1 MLFYS
6 DVSEMSLLLSRFEGR
21 TLPLRPAG
29 LGRCRAVQAAAG
41 HGKRVFPQECWDGR
55 APAALPVCRGPG
67 RAGSPAAS
75 GRADGGGKI
84 RNKMKPFQKVCLFK
98 SLLANCCCHS
108 QLDSCLLPPV
118 VKKIGCTVGLHNH
131 GFWRPKPLM
140 DTSRFTLSFKSW
152 HRKNHQDSQALWKHE
167 AVQKYLESLSKEYQ
181 QVSHQLSAHSL
192 NDFEQ
197 RTLRRRCAD
206 LSPIAAAF
214 QEIKE
219 AEREVQELEAMC
231 TELDSR
237 DEKQLLELALEEKE
251 SLDKKMNMLCRK
263 LFQLLVPKE
272 KYDRS
277 SVILEVTAGR
287 TTGGDICQ
295 QFTKE
300 MFDMYQSY
308 ADYKRWTFDIVNY
321 TPAEIGG
328 LHHAAA
334 HISGENV
341 YRHLKYEGGTHRVQR
356 IPETGMSS
364 RMQRIHT
371 GTMSVIVL
379 PQPEEVDV
387 KVDPKDLRIDTFRA
401 KGAGGQHVNKTDSA
415 VRIVHLP
422 TGLAV
427 ECQQE
432 RSQQLN
438 KEIALRTLRAKLYQQ
453 LVEKQ
458 LSQEQSARKLQLGT
472 RAQSERIRTYNFT
485 QDRVTDHRISYD
497 ARNIKEIL
505 SGKEALDKLINR
517 LLEFAEIEAVTQY
530 LENLQAL
537 EGGG

>member
-1 MLFYS
+1 
-6 DVSEMSLLLSRFEGR
+6 
-21 TLPLRPAG
+21 
-29 LGRCRAVQAAAG
+29 
-41 HGKRVFPQECWDGR
+41 
-55 APAALPVCRGPG
+55 
-67 RAGSPAAS
+67 
-75 GRADGGGKI
+75 
-84 RNKMKPFQKVCLFK
+84 MKAFQSICLFK
-98 SLLANCCCHS
+98 SLHFNCYHGQLHSHLLA
-108 QLDSCLLPPV
+108 PV
-118 VKKIGCTVGLHNH
+118 VKKIGYVVGLHNS
-131 GFWRPKPLM
+131 GYWRPNSLL
-140 DTSRFTLSFKSW
+140 DTARFTLFFNSW
-152 HRKNHQDSQALWKHE
+152 HRKNHQASRALWKHE
-167 AVQKYLESLSKEYQ
+167 AVQKHLETLSKEYQ
-181 QVSHQLSAHSL
+181 QVSHLLSADSL

-231 TELDSR
+231 RELDSR
-237 DEKQLLELALEEKE
+237 DEKQLLELALEERE
-251 SLDKKMNMLCRK
+251 TLDKKINKLCRK

-277 SVILEVTAGR
+277 HVILEVTAGR

-300 MFDMYQSY
+300 MFEMYQNY

-321 TPAEIGG
+321 MPAEIGG

-334 HISGENV
+334 HISGDDV

-356 IPETGMSS
+356 IPETGLSS

-379 PQPEEVDV
+379 PQPEEVDI
-387 KVDPKDLRIDTFRA
+387 KVDPKELRIDTFRA

-415 VRIVHLP
+415 VRVVHLP

-453 LVEKQ
+453 IIEKQ
-458 LSQEQSARKLQLGT
+458 LSQEQSARRLQLGT

-505 SGKEALDKLINR
+505 SGKEALDNLINR
-517 LLEFAEIEAVTQY
+517 LLEFAEIEAVTEY
-530 LENLQAL
+530 LGNLQTL
-537 EGGG
+537 EGGGS

>member
-1 MLFYS
+1 MTYNGNGVWL
-6 DVSEMSLLLSRFEGR
+6 MASLMARYCGLKPGEDFRVQFAVALLKTG
-21 TLPLRPAG
+21 PA
-29 LGRCRAVQAAAG
+29 
-41 HGKRVFPQECWDGR
+41 
-55 APAALPVCRGPG
+55 PG
-67 RAGSPAAS
+67 R
-75 GRADGGGKI
+75 
-84 RNKMKPFQKVCLFK
+84 
-98 SLLANCCCHS
+98 
-108 QLDSCLLPPV
+108 
-118 VKKIGCTVGLHNH
+118 
-131 GFWRPKPLM
+131 
-140 DTSRFTLSFKSW
+140 

-167 AVQKYLESLSKEYQ
+167 AVQKYLETLSKEYQ
-181 QVSHQLSAHSL
+181 QVSHQLSTDSL

-197 RTLRRRCAD
+197 RALRRRCAD

-214 QEIKE
+214 QQIKE
-219 AEREVQELEAMC
+219 AEGEVQELEAMC
-231 TELDSR
+231 TGEIGLTIYSCFWNLELDSR
-237 DEKQLLELALEEKE
+237 DEKQLLELALEEKKG
-251 SLDKKMNMLCRK
+251 LDKKMNMLYRK

-272 KYDRS
+272 KYDGS
-277 SVILEVTAGR
+277 PVILEVTAGR

-300 MFDMYQSY
+300 MFEMYQNY

-356 IPETGMSS
+356 IPEIGMSS

-401 KGAGGQHVNKTDSA
+401 RGAGGQHVNKTDSA

-432 RSQQLN
+432 RSQQMN

-453 LVEKQ
+453 VIEKQ

-505 SGKEALDKLINR
+505 NGKEALDKLINR
-517 LLEFAEIEAVTQY
+517 LLEFAEIEAVTHY

>member
-1 MLFYS
+1 
-6 DVSEMSLLLSRFEGR
+6 
-21 TLPLRPAG
+21 
-29 LGRCRAVQAAAG
+29 
-41 HGKRVFPQECWDGR
+41 
-55 APAALPVCRGPG
+55 
-67 RAGSPAAS
+67 
-75 GRADGGGKI
+75 
-84 RNKMKPFQKVCLFK
+84 
-98 SLLANCCCHS
+98 
-108 QLDSCLLPPV
+108 
-118 VKKIGCTVGLHNH
+118 VGLHNH
-131 GFWRPKPLM
+131 GFWRPKSLL
-140 DTSRFTLSFKSW
+140 DTARFTPSFNSCR
-152 HRKNHQDSQALWKHE
+152 RKNHQDSQDLWKHE
-167 AVQKYLESLSKEYQ
+167 AVQKYLETLSKEYQ
-181 QVSHQLSAHSL
+181 EVSHLLNADSF

-197 RTLRRRCAD
+197 RTLRRRCAN
-206 LSPIAAAF
+206 LSPIVAAF

-219 AEREVQELEAMC
+219 AEREAQELEAMC
-231 TELDSR
+231 RELDSR

-251 SLDKKMNMLCRK
+251 ALDKKMSVLCRK

-277 SVILEVTAGR
+277 PVILEVTAGR

-300 MFDMYQSY
+300 MFEMYQNY

-334 HISGENV
+334 HISGEDV
-341 YRHLKYEGGTHRVQR
+341 YKHLKYEGGTHRVQR

-415 VRIVHLP
+415 VRIIHLP

-432 RSQQLN
+432 RSQQMN
-438 KEIALRTLRAKLYQQ
+438 KEKALQTLRAKLYQQ
-453 LVEKQ
+453 IIEKQ
-458 LSQEQSARKLQLGT
+458 LSEEQSARKLQLGT

-497 ARNIKEIL
+497 ARNIREIL

-517 LLEFAEIEAVTQY
+517 LLEFAEKEAVTEY
-530 LENLQAL
+530 LEKLQAF
-537 EGGG
+537 EEENC

>member
-1 MLFYS
+1 
-6 DVSEMSLLLSRFEGR
+6 
-21 TLPLRPAG
+21 
-29 LGRCRAVQAAAG
+29 
-41 HGKRVFPQECWDGR
+41 
-55 APAALPVCRGPG
+55 
-67 RAGSPAAS
+67 
-75 GRADGGGKI
+75 
-84 RNKMKPFQKVCLFK
+84 MKPFQSVCLFK
-98 SLLANCCCHS
+98 SLLASCSCHG
-108 QLDSCLLPPV
+108 QLHSCLLPPV
-118 VKKIGCTVGLHNH
+118 AKKIA
-131 GFWRPKPLM
+131 
-140 DTSRFTLSFKSW
+140 RFTLSFNSW
-152 HRKNHQDSQALWKHE
+152 HRKKHQDIQALWKHE
-167 AVQKYLESLSKEYQ
+167 TVQKYLETLSKEYQ
-181 QVSHQLSAHSL
+181 QVSHLL
-192 NDFEQ
+192 NADSINDLEQ
-197 RTLRRRCAD
+197 KALRTRWAN

-214 QEIKE
+214 QEIRE
-219 AEREVQELEAMC
+219 AERELQELNAMC
-231 TELDSR
+231 RELDSR

-251 SLDKKMNMLCRK
+251 TLDKKINMLCRK

-277 SVILEVTAGR
+277 HVILEVTAGR

-300 MFDMYQSY
+300 MFEMYQNY

-321 TPAEIGG
+321 MPAEIGG

-334 HISGENV
+334 HISGDDV

-356 IPETGMSS
+356 IPETGLSS

-415 VRIVHLP
+415 VRVVHLP
-422 TGLAV
+422 TGLTV

-432 RSQQLN
+432 RSQQIN
-438 KEIALRTLRAKLYQQ
+438 KEIALQTLRAKLYQQ
-453 LVEKQ
+453 IIEKQ

-497 ARNIKEIL
+497 ARNIK
-505 SGKEALDKLINR
+505 
-517 LLEFAEIEAVTQY
+517 VTVAQVPQ
-530 LENLQAL
+530 LHKNDFC
-537 EGGG
+537 

>member
-1 MLFYS
+1 
-6 DVSEMSLLLSRFEGR
+6 
-21 TLPLRPAG
+21 
-29 LGRCRAVQAAAG
+29 
-41 HGKRVFPQECWDGR
+41 
-55 APAALPVCRGPG
+55 
-67 RAGSPAAS
+67 
-75 GRADGGGKI
+75 
-84 RNKMKPFQKVCLFK
+84 MKPFHSVCLFK
-98 SLLANCCCHS
+98 SLLASCYCHG
-108 QLDSCLLPPV
+108 QLHSCLLPPLA
-118 VKKIGCTVGLHNH
+118 KKITYVVGLHKC
-131 GFWRPKPLM
+131 GFWRPKSLL
-140 DTSRFTLSFKSW
+140 DTSRFTLSFNSR
-152 HRKNHQDSQALWKHE
+152 HRKKHQDSRALWKHE
-167 AVQKYLESLSKEYQ
+167 AVQKYLETLSKEYQ
-181 QVSHQLSAHSL
+181 QISHLLNADSI

-197 RTLRRRCAD
+197 RTLRKRCAD

-219 AEREVQELEAMC
+219 AEREGQELEAMC
-231 TELDSR
+231 RELDSR

-251 SLDKKMNMLCRK
+251 TLDKKINMLCRK

-277 SVILEVTAGR
+277 HVILEVTAGR
-287 TTGGDICQ
+287 TTGGQQSSYSKGDICQ

-300 MFDMYQSY
+300 MFEMYQNY
-308 ADYKRWTFDIVNY
+308 ADYKSWTFDIVNY

-334 HISGENV
+334 HISGDDV

-356 IPETGMSS
+356 IPETGLSS

-432 RSQQLN
+432 RSQLLN

-453 LVEKQ
+453 VIEKQ

-517 LLEFAEIEAVTQY
+517 LLEFAEIEAVTEY

-537 EGGG
+537 EGGGC

>member
-1 MLFYS
+1 
-6 DVSEMSLLLSRFEGR
+6 
-21 TLPLRPAG
+21 
-29 LGRCRAVQAAAG
+29 
-41 HGKRVFPQECWDGR
+41 
-55 APAALPVCRGPG
+55 
-67 RAGSPAAS
+67 
-75 GRADGGGKI
+75 
-84 RNKMKPFQKVCLFK
+84 MKPLQSVWLFK
-98 SLLANCCCHS
+98 SLLSSCYCHG
-108 QLDSCLLPPV
+108 QLHSSPLPSV
-118 VKKIGCTVGLHNH
+118 AKKIGYVMGLHSC
-131 GFWRPKPLM
+131 GFGRPKSLLDPARL
-140 DTSRFTLSFKSW
+140 TLSCNGRL
-152 HRKNHQDSQALWKHE
+152 RKKHQDSRALWKHE
-167 AVQKYLESLSKEYQ
+167 AVQKYLETLSKEYQ
-181 QVSHQLSAHSL
+181 EVSHLLDADSK

-197 RTLRRRCAD
+197 RTLRRRRAD
-206 LSPIAAAF
+206 LSRVVTAF

-219 AEREVQELEAMC
+219 AEREVQELETMC
-231 TELDSR
+231 RELDSR

-251 SLDKKMNMLCRK
+251 TLDKKINTLCRK

-272 KYDRS
+272 KYDKS
-277 SVILEVTAGR
+277 HVILEVTAGR

-300 MFDMYQSY
+300 MFEMYQNY
-308 ADYKRWTFDIVNY
+308 ADYKRWTFDVLNY

-334 HISGENV
+334 HISGDDV

-356 IPETGMSS
+356 IPETGLSS

-387 KVDPKDLRIDTFRA
+387 KVDPRDLRVDTFRS

-422 TGLAV
+422 TGLVV

-432 RSQQLN
+432 RSQLKN
-438 KEIALRTLRAKLYQQ
+438 KEIALQMLRAKLYQQ
-453 LVEKQ
+453 IIEKQ

-485 QDRVTDHRISYD
+485 QDRVTDHRIAHD

-505 SGKEALDKLINR
+505 SGKEELDKLINR
-517 LLEFAEIEAVTQY
+517 LLEFAEMEALTEY
-530 LENLQAL
+530 LENLQSV
-537 EGGG
+537 EGGGC

>member
-1 MLFYS
+1 
-6 DVSEMSLLLSRFEGR
+6 
-21 TLPLRPAG
+21 
-29 LGRCRAVQAAAG
+29 
-41 HGKRVFPQECWDGR
+41 
-55 APAALPVCRGPG
+55 
-67 RAGSPAAS
+67 
-75 GRADGGGKI
+75 
-84 RNKMKPFQKVCLFK
+84 MKPFQRIYLFK
-98 SLLANCCCHS
+98 SLLANCYCHS
-108 QLDSCLLPPV
+108 QFPSCLFPPV
-118 VKKIGCTVGLHNH
+118 AKKIECVVGLHNH
-131 GFWRPKPLM
+131 GFWRPKSLL
-140 DTSRFTLSFKSW
+140 DTARFTLSFNSW
-152 HRKNHQDSQALWKHE
+152 HREIHQDSQALWKHE
-167 AVQKYLESLSKEYQ
+167 AVQKYLETLSKEYQ
-181 QVSHQLSAHSL
+181 QVSHLLNADTL

-219 AEREVQELEAMC
+219 AEKEVQELEAMC
-231 TELDSR
+231 RELDRR

-251 SLDKKMNMLCRK
+251 TLDEKMNLLCRK

-277 SVILEVTAGR
+277 PVILEVTAGR

-300 MFDMYQSY
+300 MFEMYQNY
-308 ADYKRWTFDIVNY
+308 ADYKGWTFDIVNY
-321 TPAEIGG
+321 MPAEIGG

-334 HISGENV
+334 HISGEDV

-453 LVEKQ
+453 IIEKQ

-485 QDRVTDHRISYD
+485 QDRVTDHRISYE

-505 SGKEALDKLINR
+505 CGKEALDKLINR
-517 LLEFAEIEAVTQY
+517 LLEFAEIESVTEY
-530 LENLQAL
+530 LENLQAS
-537 EGGG
+537 EGGGC

>member
-1 MLFYS
+1 L
-6 DVSEMSLLLSRFEGR
+6 
-21 TLPLRPAG
+21 
-29 LGRCRAVQAAAG
+29 
-41 HGKRVFPQECWDGR
+41 
-55 APAALPVCRGPG
+55 
-67 RAGSPAAS
+67 
-75 GRADGGGKI
+75 
-84 RNKMKPFQKVCLFK
+84 
-98 SLLANCCCHS
+98 HS
-108 QLDSCLLPPV
+108 
-118 VKKIGCTVGLHNH
+118 H
-131 GFWRPKPLM
+131 GFWRPKSLL
-140 DTSRFTLSFKSW
+140 DTTRFTLSFSSW
-152 HRKNHQDSQALWKHE
+152 HRKKHQDSRALWNHE
-167 AVQKYLESLSKEYQ
+167 PVQKYLETLSKEYE
-181 QVSHQLSAHSL
+181 QVSHLLSTDSI

-197 RTLRRRCAD
+197 KTLRRRRAN

-214 QEIKE
+214 QQIKE
-219 AEREVQELEAMC
+219 AEREVHELEAMC
-231 TELDSR
+231 RELDSR

-251 SLDKKMNMLCRK
+251 TLDKNINVLCRK
-263 LFQLLVPKE
+263 LFQLLVPE
-272 KYDRS
+272 GKYDRS
-277 SVILEVTAGR
+277 HVILEVTAGR

-300 MFDMYQSY
+300 MFEMYQNY
-308 ADYKRWTFDIVNY
+308 ADYKRWTFDILNY
-321 TPAEIGG
+321 VPAEIGG

-334 HISGENV
+334 HISGDDV

-379 PQPEEVDV
+379 PEPEEVDV

-422 TGLAV
+422 TGLVV

-438 KEIALRTLRAKLYQQ
+438 KEIALQTLRAKLYQQ
-453 LVEKQ
+453 IIEKQ
-458 LSQEQSARKLQLGT
+458 LSQEQSSRKLQLGT

-505 SGKEALDKLINR
+505 SGKEALDKLISR
-517 LLEFAEIEAVTQY
+517 LLEFAEVEAVTEH
-530 LENLQAL
+530 LENLQTL
-537 EGGG
+537 EEGC

>member
-1 MLFYS
+1 MKSFQS
-6 DVSEMSLLLSRFEGR
+6 VS
-21 TLPLRPAG
+21 
-29 LGRCRAVQAAAG
+29 
-41 HGKRVFPQECWDGR
+41 
-55 APAALPVCRGPG
+55 
-67 RAGSPAAS
+67 
-75 GRADGGGKI
+75 
-84 RNKMKPFQKVCLFK
+84 LFK
-98 SLLANCCCHS
+98 SLLASCCCHS
-108 QLDSCLLPPV
+108 QLHSCLLPPAA
-118 VKKIGCTVGLHNH
+118 KKIGYVVGLHNH
-131 GFWRPKPLM
+131 GFWRSPSLL
-140 DTSRFTLSFKSW
+140 DTARFALSYNSQ

-167 AVQKYLESLSKEYQ
+167 AVQKYLETLSKEYQ
-181 QVSHQLSAHSL
+181 QVSHLLNADSI

-197 RTLRRRCAD
+197 RTLKKRCAD

-231 TELDSR
+231 RELDSR

-251 SLDKKMNMLCRK
+251 TLDKKMNMLCRK

-277 SVILEVTAGR
+277 PVILEVTAGR
-287 TTGGDICQ
+287 TTGGED
-295 QFTKE
+295 
-300 MFDMYQSY
+300 
-308 ADYKRWTFDIVNY
+308 
-321 TPAEIGG
+321 
-328 LHHAAA
+328 
-334 HISGENV
+334 V

-356 IPETGMSS
+356 IPEIGMSS

-422 TGLAV
+422 TGLTV

-432 RSQQLN
+432 RSQQMN
-438 KEIALRTLRAKLYQQ
+438 KDIALRTLKAKLYQQ
-453 LVEKQ
+453 IIEKQ

-517 LLEFAEIEAVTQY
+517 LLEFAEIEAVTEY
-530 LENLQAL
+530 LENLQTL
-537 EGGG
+537 EGGSC

>member
-1 MLFYS
+1 
-6 DVSEMSLLLSRFEGR
+6 
-21 TLPLRPAG
+21 
-29 LGRCRAVQAAAG
+29 
-41 HGKRVFPQECWDGR
+41 
-55 APAALPVCRGPG
+55 
-67 RAGSPAAS
+67 
-75 GRADGGGKI
+75 
-84 RNKMKPFQKVCLFK
+84 
-98 SLLANCCCHS
+98 
-108 QLDSCLLPPV
+108 
-118 VKKIGCTVGLHNH
+118 VGLHNCAL
-131 GFWRPKPLM
+131 WRQKSLLDM
-140 DTSRFTLSFKSW
+140 ARFMLSFNSR
-152 HRKNHQDSQALWKHE
+152 HRKKHQDSQTLWKHE
-167 AVQKYLESLSKEYQ
+167 AVQKYLETLSKEYQ
-181 QVSHQLSAHSL
+181 QVSHLL
-192 NDFEQ
+192 NTDSINELEQ
-197 RTLRRRCAD
+197 RTLRRRRAD

-219 AEREVQELEAMC
+219 AEKEVQELEAMC
-231 TELDSR
+231 RELDSR

-251 SLDKKMNMLCRK
+251 TLDKKVNMLYRK

-277 SVILEVTAGR
+277 PVVLEVTAGR

-300 MFDMYQSY
+300 MFEMYQNY
-308 ADYKRWTFDIVNY
+308 ADYKRWTFDVVNY

-334 HISGENV
+334 HISGDDV

-356 IPETGMSS
+356 IPEVGLSS

-422 TGLAV
+422 TGNSCSRQHVKKRICTSGIMVSMLLL
-427 ECQQE
+427 CQFCLQRE
-432 RSQQLN
+432 FNEYTNLVFA
-438 KEIALRTLRAKLYQQ
+438 AL
-453 LVEKQ
+453 
-458 LSQEQSARKLQLGT
+458 LQLGT

-505 SGKEALDKLINR
+505 NGKEGLDKLINR
-517 LLEFAEIEAVTQY
+517 LLEFAEIEAVTEY
-530 LENLQAL
+530 LENLKAL
-537 EGGG
+537 EGGGC

>member
-1 MLFYS
+1 
-6 DVSEMSLLLSRFEGR
+6 
-21 TLPLRPAG
+21 
-29 LGRCRAVQAAAG
+29 
-41 HGKRVFPQECWDGR
+41 
-55 APAALPVCRGPG
+55 
-67 RAGSPAAS
+67 
-75 GRADGGGKI
+75 
-84 RNKMKPFQKVCLFK
+84 MKPFQSVCLFK
-98 SLLANCCCHS
+98 SLLASCSCHG
-108 QLDSCLLPPV
+108 QLHSCLLPPV
-118 VKKIGCTVGLHNH
+118 AKKIGYVVELHNC
-131 GFWRPKPLM
+131 GFWRPKSLL
-140 DTSRFTLSFKSW
+140 DIARFTLSFNSW
-152 HRKNHQDSQALWKHE
+152 HRKKHQDIQALWKHE
-167 AVQKYLESLSKEYQ
+167 TVQKYLETLSKEYQ
-181 QVSHQLSAHSL
+181 QVSHLL
-192 NDFEQ
+192 NADSINDLEQ
-197 RTLRRRCAD
+197 KALRTRWAN

-214 QEIKE
+214 QEIRE
-219 AEREVQELEAMC
+219 AERELQELNAMC
-231 TELDSR
+231 RELDSR

-251 SLDKKMNMLCRK
+251 TLDKKINMLCRK

-277 SVILEVTAGR
+277 HVILEVTAGR

-300 MFDMYQSY
+300 MFEMYQNY

-321 TPAEIGG
+321 MPAEIGG

-334 HISGENV
+334 HISGDDV

-356 IPETGMSS
+356 IPETGLSS

-415 VRIVHLP
+415 VRVVHLP
-422 TGLAV
+422 TGLTV

-432 RSQQLN
+432 RSQQIN
-438 KEIALRTLRAKLYQQ
+438 KEIALQTLRAKLYQQ
-453 LVEKQ
+453 IIEKQ

-497 ARNIKEIL
+497 ARNIKRFIL
-505 SGKEALDKLINR
+505 NGVGNR
-517 LLEFAEIEAVTQY
+517 YANTMEEESAKKFHNCIKMTFVSRAFPLLSIGNSLLFLSETETVNCLTKVS
-530 LENLQAL
+530 
-537 EGGG
+537 

>member
-1 MLFYS
+1 
-6 DVSEMSLLLSRFEGR
+6 
-21 TLPLRPAG
+21 
-29 LGRCRAVQAAAG
+29 
-41 HGKRVFPQECWDGR
+41 
-55 APAALPVCRGPG
+55 
-67 RAGSPAAS
+67 
-75 GRADGGGKI
+75 
-84 RNKMKPFQKVCLFK
+84 MKPFQSICLVK
-98 SLLANCCCHS
+98 NLLASRYCHG
-108 QLDSCLLPPV
+108 QLHSCILPPV
-118 VKKIGCTVGLHNH
+118 AEKIGYVMGLHSCA
-131 GFWRPKPLM
+131 FWRPKSFL
-140 DTSRFTLSFKSW
+140 DTARLPLSFNGW
-152 HRKNHQDSQALWKHE
+152 HRKKHQDSQALWKQE
-167 AVQKYLESLSKEYQ
+167 AVQKYLETLNKEYQ
-181 QVSHQLSAHSL
+181 EVSHLL
-192 NDFEQ
+192 NANSINDSEQ
-197 RTLRRRCAD
+197 RTLRRRCAN
-206 LSPIAAAF
+206 LAPIAAAF
-214 QEIKE
+214 QQIKE
-219 AEREVQELEAMC
+219 SEREVQELETMC
-231 TELDSR
+231 RELDSR

-251 SLDKKMNMLCRK
+251 TLDKKINMLCRK

-272 KYDRS
+272 KYDAS
-277 SVILEVTAGR
+277 HVILEVTAGR

-300 MFDMYQSY
+300 MFEMYQNY
-308 ADYKRWTFDIVNY
+308 ADYKRWTFDVVNY
-321 TPAEIGG
+321 MPAEIGG

-334 HISGENV
+334 HISGDDV

-415 VRIVHLP
+415 VRIVHIP

-432 RSQQLN
+432 RSQQMN

-453 LVEKQ
+453 VIEKQ
-458 LSQEQSARKLQLGT
+458 LHREQSARKLQLGT

-517 LLEFAEIEAVTQY
+517 LLEFAEMEAVTEY

-537 EGGG
+537 EGGGC

>member
-1 MLFYS
+1 
-6 DVSEMSLLLSRFEGR
+6 
-21 TLPLRPAG
+21 
-29 LGRCRAVQAAAG
+29 
-41 HGKRVFPQECWDGR
+41 
-55 APAALPVCRGPG
+55 
-67 RAGSPAAS
+67 
-75 GRADGGGKI
+75 
-84 RNKMKPFQKVCLFK
+84 MKPFQRICLFK
-98 SLLANCCCHS
+98 SVLANCYCHS
-108 QLDSCLLPPV
+108 QFPSCLFPPV
-118 VKKIGCTVGLHNH
+118 AKKIECVVGLHNH
-131 GFWRPKPLM
+131 GFWRPKSLL
-140 DTSRFTLSFKSW
+140 DTARFTLSFNSW
-152 HRKNHQDSQALWKHE
+152 HREIHQDSQALWKHE
-167 AVQKYLESLSKEYQ
+167 AVQKYLETLSKEYQ
-181 QVSHQLSAHSL
+181 QVSHLLNADAL

-219 AEREVQELEAMC
+219 AEKEVQELEAMC
-231 TELDSR
+231 RELDRR

-251 SLDKKMNMLCRK
+251 TLDGKMSLLCRK

-277 SVILEVTAGR
+277 PVILEVTAGR

-300 MFDMYQSY
+300 MFEMYQNY

-334 HISGENV
+334 HISGEDV

-438 KEIALRTLRAKLYQQ
+438 KEIALQTLRAKLYQQ
-453 LVEKQ
+453 IIEKQ

-505 SGKEALDKLINR
+505 CGKEALDKLINR
-517 LLEFAEIEAVTQY
+517 LLEFAEIEAVTEY
-530 LENLQAL
+530 LENLQAS
-537 EGGG
+537 EGGGC

>member
-1 MLFYS
+1 
-6 DVSEMSLLLSRFEGR
+6 
-21 TLPLRPAG
+21 
-29 LGRCRAVQAAAG
+29 
-41 HGKRVFPQECWDGR
+41 
-55 APAALPVCRGPG
+55 
-67 RAGSPAAS
+67 
-75 GRADGGGKI
+75 
-84 RNKMKPFQKVCLFK
+84 
-98 SLLANCCCHS
+98 
-108 QLDSCLLPPV
+108 
-118 VKKIGCTVGLHNH
+118 VGLHSC
-131 GFWRPKPLM
+131 GFRKPKSSL
-140 DTSRFTLSFKSW
+140 DTARFTLSFNSR
-152 HRKNHQDSQALWKHE
+152 HRKTHQDSRALWKHQ
-167 AVQKYLESLSKEYQ
+167 AVQKYLENLSKEYQ
-181 QVSHQLSAHSL
+181 QVSRLLNADSI

-197 RTLRRRCAD
+197 RTLRRRYAD

-219 AEREVQELEAMC
+219 GEREVQELEAMC
-231 TELDSR
+231 RELDSR
-237 DEKQLLELALEEKE
+237 GEKQLLELALEEKE
-251 SLDKKMNMLCRK
+251 TLDKKINVLCRK
-263 LFQLLVPKE
+263 LFQLLVPKK

-277 SVILEVTAGR
+277 HVILEVTAGR

-300 MFDMYQSY
+300 MFEMYQNY
-308 ADYKRWTFDIVNY
+308 ADYKRWTFDVVNY
-321 TPAEIGG
+321 TPAEKGTAVRHSTKTMKVKAVFLCCICHTLFLSLGG

-334 HISGENV
+334 HISGDDV

-356 IPETGMSS
+356 IPEVGLSS

-432 RSQQLN
+432 RSQQMN
-438 KEIALRTLRAKLYQQ
+438 KEIALRTLRAKLFQQ
-453 LVEKQ
+453 IVEKQ
-458 LSQEQSARKLQLGT
+458 LSEEQSARKLQLGT

-517 LLEFAEIEAVTQY
+517 LLEFAETEAVTEY

-537 EGGG
+537 EGGGC

>member
-1 MLFYS
+1 MLREAGAARPGS
-6 DVSEMSLLLSRFEGR
+6 RVVSRACWDWGV
-21 TLPLRPAG
+21 LPLCFPS
-29 LGRCRAVQAAAG
+29 AVASSAKSG
-41 HGKRVFPQECWDGR
+41 
-55 APAALPVCRGPG
+55 
-67 RAGSPAAS
+67 S
-75 GRADGGGKI
+75 GRGRVLISGDGKI
-84 RNKMKPFQKVCLFK
+84 RNKMKPFRSVCLFK
-98 SLLANCCCHS
+98 SMLANCYCHG
-108 QLDSCLLPPV
+108 QLHSCLLPPV
-118 VKKIGCTVGLHNH
+118 AKKISYVVGLHNC
-131 GFWRPKPLM
+131 GFWRSKSLL
-140 DTSRFTLSFKSW
+140 DTAGFTLSFVSRC
-152 HRKNHQDSQALWKHE
+152 RKIRQDSQALWKHE
-167 AVQKYLESLSKEYQ
+167 AVQKYLETLSKEYQ
-181 QVSHQLSAHSL
+181 QIRHLLNADSI

-197 RTLRRRCAD
+197 KTLRSRCAD

-231 TELDSR
+231 RELDSR

-251 SLDKKMNMLCRK
+251 TLDKKFNMLCRK

-277 SVILEVTAGR
+277 PVILEVTAGR

-295 QFTKE
+295 QFAKE
-300 MFDMYQSY
+300 MFEMYQNY

-334 HISGENV
+334 HISGDDV

-356 IPETGMSS
+356 IPETGLSS

-438 KEIALRTLRAKLYQQ
+438 KEMALRTLRAKLYQQ
-453 LVEKQ
+453 VIEKQ
-458 LSQEQSARKLQLGT
+458 LSQEQSARKLQ
-472 RAQSERIRTYNFT
+472 
-485 QDRVTDHRISYD
+485 
-497 ARNIKEIL
+497 
-505 SGKEALDKLINR
+505 
-517 LLEFAEIEAVTQY
+517 
-530 LENLQAL
+530 
-537 EGGG
+537 

>member
-1 MLFYS
+1 
-6 DVSEMSLLLSRFEGR
+6 
-21 TLPLRPAG
+21 
-29 LGRCRAVQAAAG
+29 
-41 HGKRVFPQECWDGR
+41 
-55 APAALPVCRGPG
+55 
-67 RAGSPAAS
+67 
-75 GRADGGGKI
+75 
-84 RNKMKPFQKVCLFK
+84 MKPFRSVSLFK
-98 SLLANCCCHS
+98 SLLASCYCHG
-108 QLDSCLLPPV
+108 QLHSCLLPPV
-118 VKKIGCTVGLHNH
+118 AKKLSSVVGLHNC
-131 GFWRPKPLM
+131 GFWRPKSLL
-140 DTSRFTLSFKSW
+140 DTAGFTLSFNSR
-152 HRKNHQDSQALWKHE
+152 HRKTHQESRALWKHE
-167 AVQKYLESLSKEYQ
+167 AVQKYLETLSKEYE
-181 QVSHQLSAHSL
+181 QVSRLL
-192 NDFEQ
+192 NADSISDFEQ
-197 RTLRRRCAD
+197 RTLRKRCAD

-214 QEIKE
+214 QEIKA
-219 AEREVQELEAMC
+219 AEKEVEELEAMC
-231 TELDSR
+231 RDLDSR

-251 SLDKKMNMLCRK
+251 TLDKKINMLCRK

-277 SVILEVTAGR
+277 HVILEVTAGR

-300 MFDMYQSY
+300 MFEMYQNY

-334 HISGENV
+334 HISGDDV

-356 IPETGMSS
+356 IPETGLSS

-432 RSQQLN
+432 RSQLLN

-453 LVEKQ
+453 VIEKQ
-458 LSQEQSARKLQLGT
+458 LNQEQSARKLQLGT

-517 LLEFAEIEAVTQY
+517 LLEFAEIEAATEY

-537 EGGG
+537 EGGGC

>member
-1 MLFYS
+1 VALHS
-6 DVSEMSLLLSRFEGR
+6 GGVW
-21 TLPLRPAG
+21 RP
-29 LGRCRAVQAAAG
+29 
-41 HGKRVFPQECWDGR
+41 
-55 APAALPVCRGPG
+55 
-67 RAGSPAAS
+67 
-75 GRADGGGKI
+75 
-84 RNKMKPFQKVCLFK
+84 K
-98 SLLANCCCHS
+98 SLLDTA
-108 QLDSCLLPPV
+108 
-118 VKKIGCTVGLHNH
+118 
-131 GFWRPKPLM
+131 GFM
-140 DTSRFTLSFKSW
+140 LSFKSW
-152 HRKNHQDSQALWKHE
+152 HRKKHQDSRALWKRE
-167 AVQKYLESLSKEYQ
+167 AVQKYLETLSKEYQ
-181 QVSHQLSAHSL
+181 QVSHRL
-192 NDFEQ
+192 NTDSINDLEQ
-197 RTLRRRCAD
+197 RTLRRRHAD

-214 QEIKE
+214 QEIRE

-231 TELDSR
+231 RELDSR

-251 SLDKKMNMLCRK
+251 TVDKNINTLCRK

-272 KYDRS
+272 KYDGS
-277 SVILEVTAGR
+277 QVLLEVTAGR

-300 MFDMYQSY
+300 VFEMYQSY
-308 ADYKRWTFDIVNY
+308 ADYKRWTFHVVNY

-334 HISGENV
+334 HISGDEV

-356 IPETGMSS
+356 IPETGLSS

-379 PQPEEVDV
+379 PQPQEVDV

-401 KGAGGQHVNKTDSA
+401 RGAGGQHVNTTDSA

-432 RSQQLN
+432 RSQQIN

-453 LVEKQ
+453 VMEKQ

-517 LLEFAEIEAVTQY
+517 VLEFAEMEAATEY
-530 LENLQAL
+530 LEHLQAS
-537 EGGG
+537 EGGSW

>member
-1 MLFYS
+1 
-6 DVSEMSLLLSRFEGR
+6 MSLWFK
-21 TLPLRPAG
+21 P
-29 LGRCRAVQAAAG
+29 
-41 HGKRVFPQECWDGR
+41 
-55 APAALPVCRGPG
+55 
-67 RAGSPAAS
+67 
-75 GRADGGGKI
+75 GGGKI
-84 RNKMKPFQKVCLFK
+84 RNKMKPFQSVCLFK
-98 SLLANCCCHS
+98 SLLANCYCHR
-108 QLDSCLLPPV
+108 QLHSCLLPHV
-118 VKKIGCTVGLHNH
+118 AKEIGYMVGRHNC
-131 GFWRPKPLM
+131 GFWRPKSLL
-140 DTSRFTLSFKSW
+140 DTAGFTLSLNSR
-152 HRKNHQDSQALWKHE
+152 HRKKHQDSQALWKHE
-167 AVQKYLESLSKEYQ
+167 TVQKYLETLSKEYQ
-181 QVSHQLSAHSL
+181 QVSHLL
-192 NDFEQ
+192 NADSVSDFEQ
-197 RTLRRRCAD
+197 RTLKRRCAN

-214 QEIKE
+214 QEIKK

-231 TELDSR
+231 KELDSR
-237 DEKQLLELALEEKE
+237 DEKQLLELAVEEKE
-251 SLDKKMNMLCRK
+251 TLDKKINMLCRK

-272 KYDRS
+272 KHDRS
-277 SVILEVTAGR
+277 HAILEVTAGR
-287 TTGGDICQ
+287 TTGGQQSPHSKDYFKPPSNFIKPLTGDICQ

-300 MFDMYQSY
+300 MFEMYQNY

-334 HISGENV
+334 HISGDDV

-356 IPETGMSS
+356 IPETGLSS

-379 PQPEEVDV
+379 PQPEEIDV

-453 LVEKQ
+453 ITEKQ
-458 LSQEQSARKLQLGT
+458 LSQEQSARRLQ
-472 RAQSERIRTYNFT
+472 
-485 QDRVTDHRISYD
+485 
-497 ARNIKEIL
+497 EIL

-517 LLEFAEIEAVTQY
+517 LLEFAEIEAVTEY

-537 EGGG
+537 EGGGC

>member
-1 MLFYS
+1 MCC
-6 DVSEMSLLLSRFEGR
+6 LLLIS
-21 TLPLRPAG
+21 
-29 LGRCRAVQAAAG
+29 
-41 HGKRVFPQECWDGR
+41 
-55 APAALPVCRGPG
+55 
-67 RAGSPAAS
+67 
-75 GRADGGGKI
+75 GGGKI
-84 RNKMKPFQKVCLFK
+84 RNKMKPFRSLCLFK
-98 SLLANCCCHS
+98 SLLGSCSCHS
-108 QLDSCLLPPV
+108 QLHSCLFPPV
-118 VKKIGCTVGLHNH
+118 AKKIGYVVRLHSC
-131 GFWRPKPLM
+131 GFWRPKSLL
-140 DTSRFTLSFKSW
+140 DTSGFTLSVHSQY
-152 HRKNHQDSQALWKHE
+152 RKKHQNSEALWRHE
-167 AVQKYLESLSKEYQ
+167 AVQKYLETLNKEYQ
-181 QVSHQLSAHSL
+181 QVSHLLNADSM

-197 RTLRRRCAD
+197 RALQRRCAD
-206 LSPIAAAF
+206 LSPIVAAF
-214 QEIKE
+214 QELKE

-231 TELDSR
+231 RELDSR
-237 DEKQLLELALEEKE
+237 DEKQLLELASEEKGT
-251 SLDKKMNMLCRK
+251 LDKKVNMLCRK
-263 LFQLLVPKE
+263 LFQHLVPKE
-272 KYDRS
+272 KYDS
-277 SVILEVTAGR
+277 SHVVLEVTAGR

-300 MFDMYQSY
+300 MFEMYQNY
-308 ADYKRWTFDIVNY
+308 ADYKRWTFDVVNY

-334 HISGENV
+334 HISGEDV
-341 YRHLKYEGGTHRVQR
+341 FRHLKYEGGTHRVQR
-356 IPETGMSS
+356 IPETGLSS

-415 VRIVHLP
+415 VRVVHLP

-453 LVEKQ
+453 LIEKQ

-517 LLEFAEIEAVTQY
+517 LLEFAEIEAVTEY
-530 LENLQAL
+530 LENLKAS
-537 EGGG
+537 EGGGG

>member
-1 MLFYS
+1 MYY
-6 DVSEMSLLLSRFEGR
+6 LLLIS
-21 TLPLRPAG
+21 
-29 LGRCRAVQAAAG
+29 
-41 HGKRVFPQECWDGR
+41 
-55 APAALPVCRGPG
+55 
-67 RAGSPAAS
+67 
-75 GRADGGGKI
+75 GGGKI
-84 RNKMKPFQKVCLFK
+84 RNKMKPFRSVCLFK
-98 SLLANCCCHS
+98 SLLGNCYCHS
-108 QLDSCLLPPV
+108 QLHSCLFPV
-118 VKKIGCTVGLHNH
+118 VAKKIGYVVRLHNC
-131 GFWRPKPLM
+131 GFWRPKSLL
-140 DTSRFTLSFKSW
+140 DTARFTLSFNSQ
-152 HRKNHQDSQALWKHE
+152 HRRKHQDSQALWQHE
-167 AVQKYLESLSKEYQ
+167 AVQKYLETLNKEYQ
-181 QVSHQLSAHSL
+181 QISHLLRADS

-206 LSPIAAAF
+206 LSPIAVAF
-214 QEIKE
+214 QEVKE

-231 TELDSR
+231 RELDSR

-251 SLDKKMNMLCRK
+251 TLDKKVNMLCRK

-277 SVILEVTAGR
+277 HVVLEVTAGR

-300 MFDMYQSY
+300 MFEMYQNY
-308 ADYKRWTFDIVNY
+308 ADYKRWTFDVVNY

-334 HISGENV
+334 HISGEDV
-341 YRHLKYEGGTHRVQR
+341 FRHLKYEGGTHRVQR
-356 IPETGMSS
+356 IPETGLSS

-387 KVDPKDLRIDTFRA
+387 KVDHKDLRIDTFRA

-438 KEIALRTLRAKLYQQ
+438 KEIALRTLKAKLYQQ
-453 LVEKQ
+453 IIEKQ

-517 LLEFAEIEAVTQY
+517 LLEFAEVEAVTEY

-537 EGGG
+537 EGGGG

>member
-1 MLFYS
+1 MKPLQSIWHFR
-6 DVSEMSLLLSRFEGR
+6 SLLTKCCCHGQLHSCP
-21 TLPLRPAG
+21 LPSVATKMGYVMGLHNWRP
-29 LGRCRAVQAAAG
+29 
-41 HGKRVFPQECWDGR
+41 
-55 APAALPVCRGPG
+55 
-67 RAGSPAAS
+67 
-75 GRADGGGKI
+75 
-84 RNKMKPFQKVCLFK
+84 K
-98 SLLANCCCHS
+98 SLLDTTRVSLTFSS
-108 QLDSCLLPPV
+108 QLR
-118 VKKIGCTVGLHNH
+118 KK
-131 GFWRPKPLM
+131 
-140 DTSRFTLSFKSW
+140 
-152 HRKNHQDSQALWKHE
+152 HQDSHALWKHE
-167 AVQKYLESLSKEYQ
+167 AMQKYLETLRKEYQ
-181 QVSHQLSAHSL
+181 QVSRLLNAGSI
-192 NDFEQ
+192 NDFEE
-197 RTLRRRCAD
+197 RSLKRRHAN
-206 LSPIAAAF
+206 LSPVAALF

-231 TELDSR
+231 KELDSR

-251 SLDKKMNMLCRK
+251 TLDKKINTLCRK
-263 LFQLLVPKE
+263 LFQILVPKE
-272 KYDRS
+272 KYDGS
-277 SVILEVTAGR
+277 HVILEVTAGR

-300 MFDMYQSY
+300 MFEMYQNY
-308 ADYKRWTFDIVNY
+308 ADYKCWTFDILNY

-334 HISGENV
+334 QISGDDV
-341 YRHLKYEGGTHRVQR
+341 YRHLKYEGGIHRVQR
-356 IPETGMSS
+356 IPETGLSS

-379 PQPEEVDV
+379 PQPEEVNI

-422 TGLAV
+422 TGLTV

-432 RSQQLN
+432 RSQQMN
-438 KEIALRTLRAKLYQQ
+438 REIALRTLRAKLYQQ
-453 LVEKQ
+453 IIEKQ

-517 LLEFAEIEAVTQY
+517 LLEFAEVEALTEY
-530 LENLQAL
+530 LENLQSL
-537 EGGG
+537 ERGS

>member
-1 MLFYS
+1 
-6 DVSEMSLLLSRFEGR
+6 
-21 TLPLRPAG
+21 
-29 LGRCRAVQAAAG
+29 
-41 HGKRVFPQECWDGR
+41 
-55 APAALPVCRGPG
+55 
-67 RAGSPAAS
+67 
-75 GRADGGGKI
+75 
-84 RNKMKPFQKVCLFK
+84 MKPFQRICLFK
-98 SLLANCCCHS
+98 SLLANCYCHS
-108 QLDSCLLPPV
+108 QFPSCLFPPV
-118 VKKIGCTVGLHNH
+118 AKKIGCVVGLHKH
-131 GFWRPKPLM
+131 GFWRPKSLL
-140 DTSRFTLSFKSW
+140 DTARFTLSFNSW
-152 HRKNHQDSQALWKHE
+152 HREIHQDSQALWKHE
-167 AVQKYLESLSKEYQ
+167 AVQKYLETLSKEYQ
-181 QVSHQLSAHSL
+181 QVSHLLNADAL

-197 RTLRRRCAD
+197 RTLRRRYAD

-219 AEREVQELEAMC
+219 AEKEVQELEAMC
-231 TELDSR
+231 RELDRR

-251 SLDKKMNMLCRK
+251 TLDEKMNLLCRK

-277 SVILEVTAGR
+277 PVILEVTAGR

-300 MFDMYQSY
+300 MFEMYQNY

-334 HISGENV
+334 HISGEDV

-453 LVEKQ
+453 IIEKQ

-485 QDRVTDHRISYD
+485 QDRVTDHRISYE

-505 SGKEALDKLINR
+505 CGKEALDKLINR
-517 LLEFAEIEAVTQY
+517 LLEFAEIEAVTEY
-530 LENLQAL
+530 LENLQAS
-537 EGGG
+537 EGGGC

>member
-1 MLFYS
+1 
-6 DVSEMSLLLSRFEGR
+6 
-21 TLPLRPAG
+21 
-29 LGRCRAVQAAAG
+29 
-41 HGKRVFPQECWDGR
+41 
-55 APAALPVCRGPG
+55 
-67 RAGSPAAS
+67 
-75 GRADGGGKI
+75 
-84 RNKMKPFQKVCLFK
+84 MKPFQSVCLFK
-98 SLLANCCCHS
+98 SLLASCYCHG
-108 QLDSCLLPPV
+108 QLHSCLLPPV
-118 VKKIGCTVGLHNH
+118 AKKIGYVVGLHNC
-131 GFWRPKPLM
+131 GFWRPKSLL
-140 DTSRFTLSFKSW
+140 DIARFTLSFNSW
-152 HRKNHQDSQALWKHE
+152 HRKKHQDIQALWKHE
-167 AVQKYLESLSKEYQ
+167 AVQKYLETLSKEYQ
-181 QVSHQLSAHSL
+181 QVSHLL
-192 NDFEQ
+192 NADSINDLEQ
-197 RTLRRRCAD
+197 KALRTRWAN

-214 QEIKE
+214 QEIRE
-219 AEREVQELEAMC
+219 AERELQELNAMC
-231 TELDSR
+231 RELDSR

-251 SLDKKMNMLCRK
+251 TLDKKINMLCRK

-277 SVILEVTAGR
+277 HVILEVTAGR

-300 MFDMYQSY
+300 MFEMYQNY

-321 TPAEIGG
+321 MPAEIGG

-334 HISGENV
+334 HISGDDV

-356 IPETGMSS
+356 IPETGLSS

-415 VRIVHLP
+415 VRLVHLP
-422 TGLAV
+422 TGLTV

-432 RSQQLN
+432 RSQQIN
-438 KEIALRTLRAKLYQQ
+438 KEIALQTLRAKLYQQ
-453 LVEKQ
+453 IIEKQ

-517 LLEFAEIEAVTQY
+517 LLEYAETEAVTEY
-530 LENLQAL
+530 LENLQSEYTKAKGAISGKGP
-537 EGGG
+537 ES

>member
-1 MLFYS
+1 
-6 DVSEMSLLLSRFEGR
+6 
-21 TLPLRPAG
+21 
-29 LGRCRAVQAAAG
+29 
-41 HGKRVFPQECWDGR
+41 
-55 APAALPVCRGPG
+55 
-67 RAGSPAAS
+67 
-75 GRADGGGKI
+75 
-84 RNKMKPFQKVCLFK
+84 MKPFQSVCLFK
-98 SLLANCCCHS
+98 SLLASCYCHG
-108 QLDSCLLPPV
+108 QLHSCLLPPV
-118 VKKIGCTVGLHNH
+118 AKKIGYVVGLHNC
-131 GFWRPKPLM
+131 GFWRPKSLL
-140 DTSRFTLSFKSW
+140 DIARFTLSFNSR
-152 HRKNHQDSQALWKHE
+152 HRKKHQDIQALWKHE
-167 AVQKYLESLSKEYQ
+167 AVQKYLETLSKEYQ
-181 QVSHQLSAHSL
+181 QVSHLL
-192 NDFEQ
+192 NADSINDLEQ
-197 RTLRRRCAD
+197 KALRTRWAN
-206 LSPIAAAF
+206 LSPIASAF
-214 QEIKE
+214 QEIRE
-219 AEREVQELEAMC
+219 AERELQELNAMC
-231 TELDSR
+231 RELDSR

-251 SLDKKMNMLCRK
+251 TLDKKINMLCRK

-272 KYDRS
+272 KYDGS
-277 SVILEVTAGR
+277 HVILEVTAGR

-300 MFDMYQSY
+300 MFEMYQNY

-321 TPAEIGG
+321 MPAEIGG

-334 HISGENV
+334 HISGDDV

-356 IPETGMSS
+356 IPETGLSS

-415 VRIVHLP
+415 VRLVHLP
-422 TGLAV
+422 TGLTV

-432 RSQQLN
+432 RSQQMN
-438 KEIALRTLRAKLYQQ
+438 KEIALQTLRAKLYQQ
-453 LVEKQ
+453 IIEKQ

-497 ARNIKEIL
+497 ARDIKEIL

-517 LLEFAEIEAVTQY
+517 LLEYAELEAVTEY
-530 LENLQAL
+530 LENLQAAKDL
-537 EGGG
+537 T